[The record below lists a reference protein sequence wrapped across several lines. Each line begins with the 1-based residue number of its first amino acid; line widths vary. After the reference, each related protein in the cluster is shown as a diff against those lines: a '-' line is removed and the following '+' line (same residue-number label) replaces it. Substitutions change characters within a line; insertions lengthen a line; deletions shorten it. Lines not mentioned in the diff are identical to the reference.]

1 MLSKNDQKGSE
12 NVPPCRACMTIRLFL
27 MGVASIAL
35 IALISPSSAALL
47 KGAEPLSLAI
57 FFVGFVACIAI
68 IKAGFE
74 LAAARRKPR

>member
-1 MLSKNDQKGSE
+1 
-12 NVPPCRACMTIRLFL
+12 

-74 LAAARRKPR
+74 LAAARHKPR